1 MRQGQPAASSP
12 AWFEPAPSA
21 ASCLQTSPSL
31 SLLPLCLLLP
41 QGASGA
47 VTSEAQRRQAFL
59 QQLRD
64 RLATASADE
73 EVAAAMAQ
81 APEQHLKLLVTKH
94 GMEDW
99 MQVRGSSR
107 YQAAMGGR
115 MHP

>member
-1 MRQGQPAASSP
+1 M
-12 AWFEPAPSA
+12 FEAAPSA
-21 ASCLQTSPSL
+21 ASHRQTSPCLL
-31 SLLPLCLLLP
+31 SLLPLLACCHT

-73 EVAAAMAQ
+73 EVAAAIAQ

-99 MQVRGSSR
+99 MQVRCSSR
-107 YQAAMGGR
+107 
-115 MHP
+115 